1 MSNKIAFTI
10 TLDFADEITSQDE
23 IMEVAQNIADA
34 IKSHAD
40 ASGISPIDSET
51 YTTSISVKP
60 VGIDEV
66 ITQSII

>member
-1 MSNKIAFTI
+1 
-10 TLDFADEITSQDE
+10 
-23 IMEVAQNIADA
+23 MEVAQNIADA

-51 YTTSISVKP
+51 YTTSVSVKP